1 MPLFYTDTFKRRKT
15 LPHLITWELP
25 SPKNIRNGHRVS
37 WMKALASS
45 QVVYSL
51 LGFNAL

>member
-15 LPHLITWELP
+15 VP
-25 SPKNIRNGHRVS
+25 SSLNLGTSFSKNIRNGHRVS
-37 WMKALASS
+37 WMKASASS